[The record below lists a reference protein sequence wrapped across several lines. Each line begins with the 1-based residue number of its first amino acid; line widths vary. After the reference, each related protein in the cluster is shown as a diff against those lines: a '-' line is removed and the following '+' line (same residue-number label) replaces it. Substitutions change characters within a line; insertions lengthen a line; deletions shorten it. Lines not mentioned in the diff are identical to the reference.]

1 VKVLV
6 RPGLV
11 RGAVLALAG
20 LTLFMVCVYIF
31 FPARRINA
39 LIDQALETQGL
50 SLTPAAHKTILPGL
64 AWDNALLSSQ
74 QGPLIRFDHVTFRPL
89 LLRLLTGR
97 IVLGSAASLGAGR
110 MSLEQKI
117 SGRQTLLV
125 AADRLSLGEMPFF
138 KTVLGARV
146 GGSLWSEGLVTRG
159 ARGWSGELKLEISQ
173 LEFSGIRIGAFPL
186 PDAGNLISKGIVR
199 FTDGKARLESLT
211 LQGEGVYMR
220 LSGNLPLGVN
230 ADAAPLDL
238 LLEIMPKPEFLDK
251 QKLVFLLLAKFMA
264 SPGVYRVP
272 IRGTLLK
279 PDIL

>member
-1 VKVLV
+1 MV

-11 RGAVLALAG
+11 RGAVLMLAC
-20 LTLFMVCVYIF
+20 LTLFMACVYLF
-31 FPARRINA
+31 FPTGRINA
-39 LIDQALETQGL
+39 LIDQTLATQGL
-50 SLTPAAHKTILPGL
+50 SLAPAAHKTILPGL

-74 QGPLIRFDHVTFRPL
+74 QGPLIRFDHVSVRPL
-89 LLRLLTGR
+89 LLQLLTGR

-117 SGRQTLLV
+117 SGRQTVLV
-125 AADRLSLGEMPFF
+125 TANSLALGEVPFF
-138 KTVLGARV
+138 KTVLDARV

-173 LEFSGIRIGAFPL
+173 LEFAGIRMGAFAL
-186 PDAGNLISKGIVR
+186 PDADNLNSKGMVR
-199 FTDGKARLESLT
+199 ITDGKARLESLT

-220 LSGNLPLGVN
+220 LSGDLPLGVN

-238 LLEIMPKPEFLDK
+238 LLEIMPKPEFLEK

-272 IRGTLLK
+272 IKGTLLK
-279 PDIL
+279 PEIL

>member
-1 VKVLV
+1 M

-11 RGAVLALAG
+11 RGAVLTLAS
-20 LTLFMVCVYIF
+20 LTLFMVCLYLF
-31 FPARRINA
+31 FPSSRINA
-39 LIDQALETQGL
+39 FIDQALSTQGL

-64 AWDNALLSSQ
+64 AWDKALLSSR
-74 QGPLIRFDHVTFRPL
+74 QGPLIRFDRLSVRPL
-89 LLRLLTGR
+89 LLQLLTGR

-110 MSLEQKI
+110 MGLEQKI
-117 SGRQTLLV
+117 SGRQTVLV
-125 AADRLSLGEMPFF
+125 TADRLALGEMPFF

-186 PDAGNLISKGIVR
+186 PDAGNLNSKGMVR
-199 FTDGKARLESLT
+199 ITDGKARLESLT
-211 LQGEGVYMR
+211 LQGDGVYMR
-220 LSGNLPLGVN
+220 LSGDLPLGVN

-272 IRGTLLK
+272 IKGTLLK
-279 PDIL
+279 PVIL

>member
-1 VKVLV
+1 MV

-11 RGAVLALAG
+11 RGAVLTLAC
-20 LTLFMVCVYIF
+20 LALFMVCVYLF
-31 FPARRINA
+31 FPSRRINA
-39 LIDQALETQGL
+39 AIDQTLASQGL

-74 QGPLIRFDHVTFRPL
+74 QGPLIRFDHVSLRPL
-89 LLRLLTGR
+89 LLQLLTGR
-97 IVLGSAASLGAGR
+97 IVLRSAASLGTGR

-117 SGRQTLLV
+117 SGRQTVLV
-125 AADRLSLGEMPFF
+125 AADRLALGEQPFF

-146 GGSLWSEGLVTRG
+146 GGSLWSEGLFTRG

-173 LEFSGIRIGAFPL
+173 LEFSGIRMGAFSL
-186 PDAGNLISKGIVR
+186 PDAANLNSKGMVR
-199 FTDGKARLESLT
+199 VTDGRARLESLT

-220 LSGNLPLGVN
+220 LSGELPLGVN

-238 LLEIMPKPEFLDK
+238 LLEIMPKPEFLEK

-272 IRGTLLK
+272 IKGTLLK
-279 PDIL
+279 PEIL

>member
-1 VKVLV
+1 ML

-11 RGAVLALAG
+11 RGAVLTLAC
-20 LTLFMVCVYIF
+20 LALFMVCVYIF

-39 LIDQALETQGL
+39 LIDQTLATQGL
-50 SLTPAAHKTILPGL
+50 SLTPQAHKTLLPGL
-64 AWDNALLSSQ
+64 AWDNALLSSP
-74 QGPLIRFDHVTFRPL
+74 QGPLIRFDHLSLRPL
-89 LLRLLTGR
+89 LLQLLTGR
-97 IVLGSAASLGAGR
+97 IVLRSAASLEAGR
-110 MSLEQKI
+110 LSIEQKI
-117 SGRQTLLV
+117 SGLQTVLV
-125 AADRLSLGEMPFF
+125 TADRLALGEMPFF

-146 GGSLWSEGLVTRG
+146 GGSLWSEGLVTLG

-173 LEFSGIRIGAFPL
+173 LEFSGIRIGSFSL
-186 PDAGNLISKGIVR
+186 PDAANMNSKGMVR
-199 FTDGKARLESLT
+199 VTDGKARLESLT

-238 LLEIMPKPEFLDK
+238 LLEIMPKPEFLEK

-272 IRGTLLK
+272 IKGTLLK
-279 PDIL
+279 PEIL

>member
-1 VKVLV
+1 MV

-11 RGAVLALAG
+11 RGAVLTLAC
-20 LTLFMVCVYIF
+20 LALFMVCIYLF
-31 FPARRINA
+31 FPSRRINA
-39 LIDQALETQGL
+39 AIDQTLASQGL

-74 QGPLIRFDHVTFRPL
+74 QGPLIRFDHVSLRPL
-89 LLRLLTGR
+89 LLQLLTGR
-97 IVLGSAASLGAGR
+97 IVLRSAASLGTGR
-110 MSLEQKI
+110 MSFDQKI
-117 SGRQTLLV
+117 SGRQTVLV
-125 AADRLSLGEMPFF
+125 AADRLALGEQPFF

-146 GGSLWSEGLVTRG
+146 GGSLWSEGLFTRG

-173 LEFSGIRIGAFPL
+173 LEFSGIRMGAFPL
-186 PDAGNLISKGIVR
+186 PDAANLNSKGMVR
-199 FTDGKARLESLT
+199 VTDGRARLESLT

-220 LSGNLPLGVN
+220 LSGELPLGVN

-238 LLEIMPKPEFLDK
+238 LLEIMPKPEFLEK

-272 IRGTLLK
+272 IKGTLLK
-279 PDIL
+279 PEIL

>member
-1 VKVLV
+1 ML

-11 RGAVLALAG
+11 RGAVLTLAC
-20 LTLFMVCVYIF
+20 LALFMVCVYIF

-39 LIDQALETQGL
+39 LIDQTLATQGL
-50 SLTPAAHKTILPGL
+50 SLTPGAHKTILPGL

-74 QGPLIRFDHVTFRPL
+74 QGPLIRFDHAAFRPL
-89 LLRLLTGR
+89 LLKLLTGR
-97 IVLGSAASLGAGR
+97 IVLRSAASLGAGR

-117 SGRQTLLV
+117 SGRQTVLV
-125 AADRLSLGEMPFF
+125 TADRLALGEMPFF

-186 PDAGNLISKGIVR
+186 PDAGNLNSKGMVR
-199 FTDGKARLESLT
+199 ITDGKARLESLT

-238 LLEIMPKPEFLDK
+238 LLEIMPKPEFLEK

-272 IRGTLLK
+272 IKGTLLK
-279 PDIL
+279 PEIL